1 MSLKKLGQ
9 KAKKVNIQLLALKE
23 AQANSELIAELNRQ
37 QLTVGEN
44 SKGQDVGKY
53 VSPRYAQ
60 FKKRIGS
67 QAPSGIVDL
76 KLSGNLY
83 EKIKVGILPTQI
95 LINSLV
101 DYSKYQVKRYGK
113 EIFNL
118 QDDNWEEIEF
128 KVLIETRK
136 KYIKSIGL

>member
-9 KAKKVNIQLLALKE
+9 KAKRINIQLLALKE

-44 SKGQDVGKY
+44 SKGQNVGEY
-53 VSPRYAQ
+53 VSSRYAQ

-83 EKIKVGILPTQI
+83 AKINAVITPTT
-95 LINSLV
+95 INISSTV
-101 DYSKYQVKRYGK
+101 PYDIYQEKRYGK
-113 EIFNL
+113 EIHSL
-118 QDDNWEEIEF
+118 QDQNWEEVEF
-128 KVLIETRK
+128 KVLIGTRK
-136 KYIKSIGL
+136 KYLKAIGL

>member
-1 MSLKKLGQ
+1 MQ
-9 KAKKVNIQLLALKE
+9 LALKE

-44 SKGQDVGKY
+44 SKGQNVGKY
-53 VSPRYAQ
+53 VSPRYAS

-83 EKIKVGILPTQI
+83 KKIQAKITPTTI
-95 LINSLV
+95 TIASTV
-101 DYSKYQVKRYGK
+101 PYDIYQEKRYGE
-113 EIFNL
+113 EIHKL
-118 QDDNWEEIEF
+118 QDQNWEEIEF
-128 KVLIETRK
+128 KVLVETRK
-136 KYIKSIGL
+136 DYLKAMGL